1 MKSKLQLMINGKP
14 VLIPIQLSDEQIRQL
29 TAAVNLDEILTG
41 WEEPK
46 IGQKGYYED
55 EFNSV
60 AEFDIDEA
68 TIDFAQKLYENDN
81 FYSTRETAE
90 NTVRADNVLRRLRHY
105 AISHRSKDV
114 TMADGGNAVF
124 SVVANGA
131 HLTYQWQYSTN
142 NGSTWTNSPATGNR
156 TDTLTVP
163 ATTSRN
169 GYKYRCVVD
178 GLGGSVT
185 SDSATLTVT

>member
-14 VLIPIQLSDEQIRQL
+14 VLIPIQLSEEQIRQL
-29 TAAVNLDEILTG
+29 TAAVNLDEVLTG

-55 EFNSV
+55 EFNNV

-105 AISHRSKDV
+105 AISHRASDV
-114 TMADGGNAVF
+114 SMADGGYTI
-124 SVVANGA
+124 
-131 HLTYQWQYSTN
+131 TYNYELQCLEI
-142 NGSTWTNSPATGNR
+142 GATGNWLALGDMVF
-156 TDTLTVP
+156 DTEEI
-163 ATTSRN
+163 ARKAMN
-169 GYKYRCVVD
+169 KYA
-178 GLGGSVT
+178 
-185 SDSATLTVT
+185 SDLIWYFTEGKAMM

>member
-55 EFNSV
+55 EFNNV
-60 AEFDIDEA
+60 AEFDIDEE

-105 AISHRSKDV
+105 AISHRATDTV
-114 TMADGGNAVF
+114 MADGGYTI
-124 SVVANGA
+124 
-131 HLTYQWQYSTN
+131 TYNYEAECLEI
-142 NGSTWTNSPATGNR
+142 GATGNWLALGDMVF
-156 TDTLTVP
+156 DTEEI
-163 ATTSRN
+163 ARKAMN
-169 GYKYRCVVD
+169 KYA
-178 GLGGSVT
+178 
-185 SDSATLTVT
+185 SDLIWYFTEGKAMM